1 MILFMSTKAVLQVPG
16 GPAHNHLEPGDILI
30 RINGEV
36 SMSRGACKAAYD
48 NFSWLIRHLGEYLYL
63 L

>member
-1 MILFMSTKAVLQVPG
+1 MCTKAVLQVPG

-36 SMSRGACKAAYD
+36 SMYMGVC
-48 NFSWLIRHLGEYLYL
+48 
-63 L
+63 